1 MKKDKIFIT
10 KICVLLPI
18 ILFLIIS
25 VSLNASYISLIDSW
39 VFSVI
44 ENLRNNFT
52 NNFFLLITL
61 FGQTLTIVV
70 ILFAL
75 WFFPNRKRIALPL
88 TICILFSSGINSLIK
103 MFVDRAR
110 PVGEFVGNLIFN
122 YGFPTSSSFPSGHS
136 QAGMVFY
143 YVLITLLIYE
153 LNITNK
159 RVKTGLKTSAIVLA
173 LLIGLSRI
181 ILGVHF
187 FTDVLTGLLLGWL
200 IIIIFNKV
208 YEKILYHKNL
218 LKTVK

>member
-1 MKKDKIFIT
+1 
-10 KICVLLPI
+10 
-18 ILFLIIS
+18 
-25 VSLNASYISLIDSW
+25 
-39 VFSVI
+39 
-44 ENLRNNFT
+44 
-52 NNFFLLITL
+52 
-61 FGQTLTIVV
+61 
-70 ILFAL
+70 
-75 WFFPNRKRIALPL
+75 
-88 TICILFSSGINSLIK
+88 